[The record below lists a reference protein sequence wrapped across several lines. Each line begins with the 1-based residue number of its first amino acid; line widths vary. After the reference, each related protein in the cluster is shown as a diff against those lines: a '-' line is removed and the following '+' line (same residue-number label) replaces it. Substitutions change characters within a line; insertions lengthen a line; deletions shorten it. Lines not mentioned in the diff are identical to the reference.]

1 MQRAVFIAVL
11 SFVFF
16 LATMVIYYLR
26 ANLLYFL
33 LATAFLLIYLAMM
46 VSIILQRKSV
56 AEVFENGLRYKGRE
70 LTWDLI
76 DGVANDG
83 FVTVKKGKAFSLP
96 GALDRRPDLVRHIR
110 DHTKR
115 A

>member
-16 LATMVIYYLR
+16 LVTMVIYYMR
-26 ANLLYFL
+26 SNILYFL

-46 VSIILQRKSV
+46 VSIVLQRKSV

-70 LTWDLI
+70 FNWDDLKVVSDNGVLTPR
-76 DGVANDG
+76 
-83 FVTVKKGKAFSLP
+83 KGKPITLP
-96 GALDRRPDLVRHIR
+96 GALNDRTGLITRIR
-110 DHTKR
+110 GSLDHE
-115 A
+115 

>member
-16 LATMVIYYLR
+16 LVTMVIYYLR
-26 ANLLYFL
+26 ANVLYFL

-56 AEVFENGLRYKGRE
+56 AEVFENGLRFRSRE
-70 LTWDLI
+70 IAWDQI
-76 DGVANDG
+76 DEISDDGVIQ
-83 FVTVKKGKAFSLP
+83 VSKGKPIRLPSSLNDLP
-96 GALDRRPDLVRHIR
+96 GLIQRVRSR
-110 DHTKR
+110 V
-115 A
+115 